1 LGWGEIMGEFNNK
14 GHRERL
20 REKYKNGG
28 YKGFLDYEIIEF
40 LLTYAIDR
48 RDVKPVAKELLSK
61 FKSIE
66 NVLKADSFELT
77 KINGIGKSTSLFLN
91 LIGDIATKIYED
103 KIVDKDITTISSKA
117 DLLAYLKGN
126 IAFNAAEQFMV
137 VYLDTRNHIIT
148 TEILFKGT
156 IDKSTIY
163 LREVMTNIIKYGA
176 KSVVFAHNHPSGSEE
191 PSNKDIEFTK
201 KVFNTFNEF
210 EIKLID
216 HIIITKDSYFSF
228 LECGIIK

>member
-1 LGWGEIMGEFNNK
+1 MGEFSNK

-61 FKSIE
+61 FQSIE
-66 NVLKADSFELT
+66 NILKADSFELM
-77 KINGIGKSTSLFLN
+77 KIEGIGNSTSLFLN

-103 KIVDKDITTISSKA
+103 KIIDKDITTIGSKA
-117 DLLAYLKGN
+117 DLLSYLRGN

-137 VYLDTRNHIIT
+137 MYLDTRNHIIIN
-148 TEILFKGT
+148 EVLFKGT

-163 LREVMTNIIKYGA
+163 PREILANIFRYGA
-176 KSVVFAHNHPSGSEE
+176 KSIIFAHNHPSGNED
-191 PSNKDIEFTK
+191 PSKKDVDFTA
-201 KVFNTFNEF
+201 KVYNILNEF
-210 EIKLID
+210 DIKLID

-228 LECGIIK
+228 LECGLLK